1 MIISIC
7 VIGFNKN
14 APEFI
19 KRFKRLSH
27 YTKGDGNIYAS
38 RIHTIHVLNKEDP
51 KYEEV
56 TLTYAKTPGERFT
69 ILNDGDAKEHRE
81 IPFGSSHD
89 WLAETDGHRT
99 VIEFFDADSEEELEQ
114 YLEILKGQIKEG
126 EYDIHITSPG
136 LLQYKRELEYAC
148 RQVNA
153 RIYFYFDEENVV
165 DALMKFFE
173 SEWEK
178 QTEAQMARE
187 GEPCGL
193 EDGVDWSKY

>member
-56 TLTYAKTPGERFT
+56 TLTYAKFLVDRNDFTPEDMDLFT
-69 ILNDGDAKEHRE
+69 LSIG
-81 IPFGSSHD
+81 
-89 WLAETDGHRT
+89 
-99 VIEFFDADSEEELEQ
+99 
-114 YLEILKGQIKEG
+114 
-126 EYDIHITSPG
+126 
-136 LLQYKRELEYAC
+136 
-148 RQVNA
+148 
-153 RIYFYFDEENVV
+153 
-165 DALMKFFE
+165 
-173 SEWEK
+173 
-178 QTEAQMARE
+178 
-187 GEPCGL
+187 
-193 EDGVDWSKY
+193 